1 MSLEN
6 QVRCLC
12 LFSHGFKHTTSCQI
26 QYIAY
31 YFFFINGWTS
41 FNDLC
46 FGSNMTTNKNM
57 TNNVMKRDLVQKKE
71 PETEEEPE
79 TLSARCTIRS
89 VHLSKPHIP
98 YL

>member
-1 MSLEN
+1 
-6 QVRCLC
+6 
-12 LFSHGFKHTTSCQI
+12 
-26 QYIAY
+26 
-31 YFFFINGWTS
+31 
-41 FNDLC
+41 
-46 FGSNMTTNKNM
+46 MTTNKNM

-79 TLSARCTIRS
+79 SLSARCTIRS